1 MSKATTARADA
12 RPQDVGFHNHSGGR
26 VAGKSSTIKSWSW
39 HDPPIL
45 FPVFII
51 LLIVGYAVVRMPP

>member
-1 MSKATTARADA
+1 MSKAETAKADA
-12 RPQDVGFHNHSGGR
+12 RPQDDGFHDHSGGR
-26 VAGKSSTIKSWSW
+26 VAGKSSTSRKWSW

-51 LLIVGYAVVRMPP
+51 VLIVGYAVLRMPL